1 MYEIQV
7 QETNEK
13 IKSNKQNYLKMKN
26 KAQKKVKLEN
36 SLDIIKEENEDEKE
50 EEIPS
55 KYELMAEM
63 RKKVNLG

>member
-1 MYEIQV
+1 
-7 QETNEK
+7 
-13 IKSNKQNYLKMKN
+13 MKN